1 MPQTPRTLDDIDTPA
16 AVIDLDLVRRNILA
30 LQNYLK
36 GTSVHARPH
45 AKTHKTPRIALL
57 QIEAGAPGV
66 TCAKVG
72 EAEAMVAGGVGDV
85 LISNQVVTPLKIE
98 RLCKLAEQARMT
110 VAVDDAANV
119 DDLAAAA
126 RRHGV
131 SLGVV
136 VEVETGMQRC
146 GVLPGRPTLE
156 LARRVTDSR
165 GLELVGLM
173 GYEGHTVGIVDRAER
188 EAATR
193 QALQPLIETKQLCEQ
208 SGIPI
213 REVTGGASNTY
224 DITSQIPGWT
234 ELQCG
239 TYVTM
244 DAQFRPHVGHVF
256 DQAFWVLSTVTSR
269 PTADRVVLDCGRKTI
284 SAEAGGT
291 ALIDDPAGLELV
303 GLSEEHGRV
312 IRHEGAPDLRVGDKV
327 RVTPWHGCTTF
338 NLHDTLYVL
347 QASEVVDIWPIAAR
361 GKST

>member
-1 MPQTPRTLDDIDTPA
+1 MPQTPRTIDDIDTPA
-16 AVIDLDLVRRNILA
+16 AVIDLDLVRRNIQT
-30 LQNYLK
+30 LQSFLD
-36 GTSVHARPH
+36 GTPVHARPH

-66 TCAKVG
+66 ACAKVG
-72 EAEAMVAGGVGDV
+72 EAEAMVAGGVNDI
-85 LISNQVVTPLKIE
+85 LITSQIVTRIKIE
-98 RLCKLAEQARMT
+98 RLCKLAQEARIG
-110 VAVDDAANV
+110 VAVDDPANV
-119 DDLAAAA
+119 DALSAAA

-156 LARRVTDSR
+156 LARRVMDSPA
-165 GLELVGLM
+165 LELAGLM

-193 QALQPLIETKQLCEQ
+193 EALLPLIESKRLCEQ

-244 DAQFRPHVGHVF
+244 DVQFRPHVGLVF
-256 DQAFWVLSTVTSR
+256 QQAFWVLSTVVSR
-269 PTADRVVLDCGRKTI
+269 PAADRAVLDCGRKTI
-284 SAEAGGT
+284 SAEAGGM
-291 ALIDDPAGLELV
+291 ALIEDPPGLELV

-312 IRHEGAPDLRVGDKV
+312 ILHEDAPDVRVGDKI

-338 NLHDTLYVL
+338 NLHDTLCVL
-347 QASEVVDIWPIAAR
+347 QGDEVVDIWPIAGR